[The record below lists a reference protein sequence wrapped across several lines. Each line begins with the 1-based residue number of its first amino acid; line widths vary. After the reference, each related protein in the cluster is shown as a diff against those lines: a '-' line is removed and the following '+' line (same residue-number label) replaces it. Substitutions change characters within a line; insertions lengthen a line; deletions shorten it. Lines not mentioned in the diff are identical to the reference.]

1 MFQVHCDLKPANL
14 LVSDDKQVFRE
25 SGSARGSE
33 SDRERKKEKSDRKK
47 DAQGYAELETE
58 PHTGHTHSQTK
69 YSVGWALID
78 WWLQS
83 IVIADFG
90 IAKHIENTMR
100 AGKSGDREGTLQ
112 YMAPEL
118 LQVFNRRQLSH

>member
-1 MFQVHCDLKPANL
+1 MVCVFQVHCDLKPANL

-58 PHTGHTHSQTK
+58 PHTGKSTHRARQ
-69 YSVGWALID
+69 
-78 WWLQS
+78 
-83 IVIADFG
+83 
-90 IAKHIENTMR
+90 NTVLD
-100 AGKSGDREGTLQ
+100 GL
-112 YMAPEL
+112 
-118 LQVFNRRQLSH
+118 